1 MQTDVS
7 FSNVQQEVLPYN
19 TINKVINEDSILKL
33 LNLDSVD
40 KVNNIN
46 IYRRAFVHKSYC
58 TRKNENFLEG
68 NVNCPKDCLPLQE
81 ESNERLEFL
90 GDSVLN
96 LVIASYAFERYP
108 NVNEGFL
115 TNIRTKL
122 VNGNMLARL
131 SKEIGLNNYLI
142 ISHQI
147 ELNDGRN
154 NKNILEDVFESF
166 IGAIYL
172 DFEEQN
178 KSGFD
183 YAKQWIIQIIEE
195 NVDFTELM
203 NTNVNYK
210 DKFVKYCQHNLQYIP
225 TFFQTNVTEQ
235 NGKKMHTVCVKNNN
249 GVTIGV
255 GKGFTKKEAEIDAAK
270 KGLEYFG
277 NI

>member
-1 MQTDVS
+1 MAL
-7 FSNVQQEVLPYN
+7 SNVHEVLPYN
-19 TINKVINEDSILKL
+19 MCNHVINEGEILKL
-33 LNLDSVD
+33 LNLESVT
-40 KVNNIN
+40 KVHNIN
-46 IYRRAFVHKSYC
+46 IYRKAFVHKSYC

-90 GDSVLN
+90 GDSVLS

-122 VNGNMLARL
+122 VNGNMLAKL
-131 SKEIGLNNYLI
+131 SKEVGLSKHLI

-147 ELNDGRN
+147 ELNDGRA

-166 IGAIYL
+166 IGAIFL
-172 DFEEQN
+172 DFESQN
-178 KSGFD
+178 KRGFE
-183 YAKQWIIQIIEE
+183 YAKLWIIQIIEE

-203 NTNVNYK
+203 SVNINYK

-225 TFFQTNVTEQ
+225 TFFQTNVVEQ
-235 NGKKMHTVCVKNNN
+235 NGKKLHTVCVKNNN
-249 GVTIGV
+249 SVTIGV
-255 GKGFTKKEAEIDAAK
+255 GKGFSKKEAEIDAAK

>member
-1 MQTDVS
+1 MTS
-7 FSNVQQEVLPYN
+7 SNVQEALPYN
-19 TINKVINEDSILKL
+19 MRNHVINEAEILKL
-33 LNLDSVD
+33 LNLESVK
-40 KVNNIN
+40 KVHNIN
-46 IYRRAFVHKSYC
+46 IYRKAFVHKSYC

-68 NVNCPKDCLPLQE
+68 NINCPKDCLPLQE

-108 NVNEGFL
+108 NANEGFL

-122 VNGNMLARL
+122 VNGNMLAKL
-131 SKEIGLNNYLI
+131 SKEVGLSKHLI
-142 ISHQI
+142 ISYQI
-147 ELNDGRN
+147 ELNDGRA

-166 IGAIYL
+166 IGAIFL
-172 DFEEQN
+172 DFESQN
-178 KSGFD
+178 KKGFE
-183 YAKQWIIQIIEE
+183 YAKLWIIQIIEE

-203 NTNVNYK
+203 SVNINYK

-225 TFFQTNVTEQ
+225 TFFQTNVVEQ
-235 NGKKMHTVCVKNNN
+235 NGKKLHTVCVKNNN

-277 NI
+277 NT

>member
-1 MQTDVS
+1 MLTNS
-7 FSNVQQEVLPYN
+7 SSNIQQEILPYN
-19 TINKVINEDSILKL
+19 IVNKVISEEEILSL
-33 LNLDSVD
+33 INLDSVD
-40 KVNNIN
+40 EIKNVN

-58 TRKNENFLEG
+58 TRKNENFVEG
-68 NVNCPKDCLPLQE
+68 NINCPKDCLPLQE

-131 SKEIGLNNYLI
+131 SKEIGLNKYLI

-147 ELNDGRN
+147 ELNDGRK

-172 DFEEQN
+172 DFEAQN
-178 KSGFD
+178 KSGYD
-183 YAKQWIIQIIEE
+183 YAKKWVIQIIEE

-203 NTNVNYK
+203 NTNINYK

-225 TFFQTNVTEQ
+225 TFFQTNVIEQ
-235 NGKKMHTVCVKNNN
+235 NGKKVHTVCVKNNN

>member
-1 MQTDVS
+1 MLANS
-7 FSNVQQEVLPYN
+7 SSNIQQEILPYN
-19 TINKVINEDSILKL
+19 IVNKVISEEEILTL
-33 LNLDSVD
+33 INLDSVNEI
-40 KVNNIN
+40 KNVN

-58 TRKNENFLEG
+58 TRKNENFVEG
-68 NVNCPKDCLPLQE
+68 NINCPKDCLPLQE

-131 SKEIGLNNYLI
+131 SKEICLNKYLI

-147 ELNDGRN
+147 ELNDGRK

-172 DFEEQN
+172 DFEAQN
-178 KSGFD
+178 KSGYD
-183 YAKQWIIQIIEE
+183 YAKKWVIQIIEE

-203 NTNVNYK
+203 NTNINYK

-225 TFFQTNVTEQ
+225 TFFQTNVIEQ
-235 NGKKMHTVCVKNNN
+235 NGKKVHTVCVKNNN
-249 GVTIGV
+249 SVTIGV